1 MSTGQVVIEERLNTA
16 SLTVITGLVMFLF
29 VGVGVTFANTLS
41 GGSVPVVAQAVSYAA
56 LVLLVGVFLLS
67 LRVVVRVI
75 ESPDGRSL
83 VIVYGVGSL
92 VRQSFTSDQIQSAS
106 AQNLSMLQMGGWGYR
121 GSLKFFRR
129 AALVTRRGDALEL
142 KLAGD
147 RRFIVTVDNP
157 EDFVVALGQAN

>member
-16 SLTVITGLVMFLF
+16 GLTAITGLVMFLV
-29 VGVGVTFANTLS
+29 VGVGVTFANTLN
-41 GGSVPVVAQAVSYAA
+41 GGSVPVVAQVVSYAA
-56 LVLLVGVFLLS
+56 LVLLVGLFLLS
-67 LRVVVRVI
+67 LRIVVRVI

-92 VRQSFTSDQIQSAS
+92 VRQAFTSDQIQSAS
-106 AQNLSMLQMGGWGYR
+106 AQSLSTLQMGGWGYR
-121 GSLKFFRR
+121 GSLKFFKR

-157 EDFVVALGQAN
+157 QDFVVALGQAN